1 MSKHHRKS
9 NNNSGFNLG
18 DLLNNID
25 LPQLLSMLSSFGGSR
40 GMMSNDKISSML
52 DNLNMGDI
60 GTNGGSGLDDS
71 NIKSKLAAL
80 ENRLSS
86 LENRN
91 QMQNEVL
98 QKVRELQNSPDAA
111 KFLNDFMNSNSD
123 NHKRHR

>member
-1 MSKHHRKS
+1 MSKHHHR
-9 NNNSGFNLG
+9 NNNNGFNLG
-18 DLLNNID
+18 DLLSNID
-25 LPQLLSMLSSFGGSR
+25 IPQLLSMLSSFSGSK
-40 GMMSNDKISSML
+40 GMASNDKISSIL
-52 DNLNMGDI
+52 NNLNMEDI
-60 GTNGGSGLDDS
+60 ASNSRNGFDDS

-111 KFLNDFMNSNSD
+111 KFLNDFMNSNLD
-123 NHKRHR
+123 DHKRNR